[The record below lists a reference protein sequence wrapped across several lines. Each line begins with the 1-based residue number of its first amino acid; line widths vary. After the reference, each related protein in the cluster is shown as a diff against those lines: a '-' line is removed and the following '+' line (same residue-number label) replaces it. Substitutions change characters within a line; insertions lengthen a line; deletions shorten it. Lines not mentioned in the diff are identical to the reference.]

1 MMKRWMS
8 MGMALCLTA
17 ASLAGCSGTK
27 DAAESTQAEAETSAE
42 EAAAEE
48 ETAKESDLDK
58 LTFTYV
64 TSPLNVPTIIE
75 KNQGIFEKTFGDMG
89 IEVDYAELTSG
100 ADQTQALASGD
111 VQVLYAVGG
120 TSVILSAANGAD
132 IKVLNMYSRSPKA
145 FCMYSKDESLTTPE
159 SLRGKTI
166 AGPTG
171 TNLHELLVSYLATA
185 GMTIDD
191 VNYVNMS
198 IPDAKAGLDGGSVDV
213 ALVAGATAYNAGKQ
227 GYHLV
232 ADGEGLI
239 KAIIAVAVT
248 QKFYDEHPEIIEKL
262 EEAQTEIADFMEEKP
277 DETMAGTFTRSEALS
292 RTSSAPTVFPP
303 GNSRCWHTNSRPST
317 TPGKKKAPNLS
328 SCVLPIKKAY
338 AANSSRM
345 ASPHRT
351 ELPAAVNCSIIWKYT
366 QMSQLSI
373 HTRSSKTA
381 GTISGISK
389 PTPTGTMLP
398 DFSSPGR
405 SSMPLA
411 APPRRSRT
419 SLSPMSHAIRAIW
432 QTCSTCQ
439 NPCATIPKQM
449 YPVTETM

>member
-1 MMKRWMS
+1 MMKRWMA

-27 DAAESTQAEAETSAE
+27 DAAESTQAEAETS
-42 EAAAEE
+42 AEE

-213 ALVAGATAYNAGKQ
+213 ALVAGATAYNAGQQ

-262 EEAQTEIADFMEEKP
+262 EEVSKLDMNKDIRLYSQTTKSLDEFRQIVSYIEAHISPEASFQYFDTICRQVANRMPHIREFAASHDLIFFVCGHKSSNGKILFQECKKVNPNSYQIDKPEEIDK
-277 DETMAGTFTRSEALS
+277 AL
-292 RTSSAPTVFPP
+292 
-303 GNSRCWHTNSRPST
+303 
-317 TPGKKKAPNLS
+317 L
-328 SCVLPIKKAY
+328 
-338 AANSSRM
+338 
-345 ASPHRT
+345 
-351 ELPAAVNCSIIWKYT
+351 
-366 QMSQLSI
+366 
-373 HTRSSKTA
+373 
-381 GTISGISK
+381 
-389 PTPTGTMLP
+389 
-398 DFSSPGR
+398 
-405 SSMPLA
+405 
-411 APPRRSRT
+411 
-419 SLSPMSHAIRAIW
+419 SHAHSIGICGA
-432 QTCSTCQ
+432 TST
-439 NPCATIPKQM
+439 PKWLM
-449 YPVTETM
+449 EACKKVIMDE

>member
-1 MMKRWMS
+1 MMKRWMA

-213 ALVAGATAYNAGKQ
+213 ALVAGATAYNAEQQ

-239 KAIIAVAVT
+239 SALIAVAT
-248 QKFYDEHPEIIEKL
+248 TLKFYDEHPDVIKKLNAAQEEIASYMADNQ
-262 EEAQTEIADFMEEKP
+262 EAAMETVAATLDLDVDAVKEMYGFYDFSTEITDADKEGFQKTADFMYESGMIE
-277 DETMAGTFTRSEALS
+277 
-292 RTSSAPTVFPP
+292 
-303 GNSRCWHTNSRPST
+303 N
-317 TPGKKKAPNLS
+317 
-328 SCVLPIKKAY
+328 
-338 AANSSRM
+338 
-345 ASPHRT
+345 
-351 ELPAAVNCSIIWKYT
+351 ELDVNTLFI
-366 QMSQLSI
+366 Q
-373 HTRSSKTA
+373 
-381 GTISGISK
+381 
-389 PTPTGTMLP
+389 
-398 DFSSPGR
+398 
-405 SSMPLA
+405 
-411 APPRRSRT
+411 
-419 SLSPMSHAIRAIW
+419 
-432 QTCSTCQ
+432 
-439 NPCATIPKQM
+439 
-449 YPVTETM
+449 

>member
-1 MMKRWMS
+1 MMKRWMA

-213 ALVAGATAYNAGKQ
+213 ALVAG
-227 GYHLV
+227 
-232 ADGEGLI
+232 EGLI

-277 DETMAGTFTRSEALS
+277 DETMQIVADELDLDTDAVKSMYDLYDF
-292 RTSSAPTVFPP
+292 
-303 GNSRCWHTNSRPST
+303 ST
-317 TPGKKKAPNLS
+317 EITDDDKEGF
-328 SCVLPIKKAY
+328 
-338 AANSSRM
+338 
-345 ASPHRT
+345 
-351 ELPAAVNCSIIWKYT
+351 
-366 QMSQLSI
+366 Q
-373 HTRSSKTA
+373 KTA
-381 GTISGISK
+381 DFMYESGMI
-389 PTPTGTMLP
+389 
-398 DFSSPGR
+398 DEAFDV
-405 SSMPLA
+405 
-411 APPRRSRT
+411 
-419 SLSPMSHAIRAIW
+419 
-432 QTCSTCQ
+432 
-439 NPCATIPKQM
+439 KQLFI
-449 YPVTETM
+449 EK